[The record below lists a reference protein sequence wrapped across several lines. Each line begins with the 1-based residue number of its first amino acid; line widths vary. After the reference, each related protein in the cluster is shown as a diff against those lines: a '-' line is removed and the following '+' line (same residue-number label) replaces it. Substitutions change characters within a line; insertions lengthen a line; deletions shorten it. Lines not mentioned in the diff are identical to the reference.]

1 MAKQPNVLIIF
12 SDQQRWDTLGVNG
25 SPMELTPHLD
35 GLARRGTRFL
45 LPITNQPVCAP
56 ARACLLT
63 GKYATTHGVWK
74 NGAGHIAGQETLAT
88 RLAGAGYATG
98 YVGKWHLAPPGN
110 GPGHTEPEY
119 RGGFADFWEAANLLE
134 FTSQPFETVLYD
146 HDGKEVRPPGYRVDA
161 MTDRTIEAMR
171 QLKSTGKP
179 FFQMVSFLEP
189 HHQNDVDR
197 YVPPEGYEERY
208 ANPFVPQDLRPL
220 PGNWAQQLPGYY
232 GCVRSL
238 DENVGRLLDALEE
251 MGERENTIVVY
262 TADHGCHF
270 RTRNTEYK
278 RSCHD
283 ASLRIP
289 LVISGPGFDA
299 RQIVPEPVGIVDLM
313 PTLLDTCGVDAPD
326 GVQGRSYL
334 PLVRREAA
342 AIDGWQEETFV
353 QISESGTARA
363 IRSERWTYCVAAPAG
378 HGASHSP
385 TGPQA
390 LPSNLTP
397 AAAAP
402 RVTGTPSSETY
413 VETHL
418 YDNFA
423 DPFQHTNLLGRT
435 HYREVATKL
444 RERLLERMTASGESA
459 PEIQPY
465 AGQTPP

>member
-1 MAKQPNVLIIF
+1 MARQPNVLIIF

-25 SPMELTPHLD
+25 SPMDLTPNLD
-35 GLARRGTRFL
+35 ALARRGTRFS

-88 RLAGAGYATG
+88 TLARAGYATG

-134 FTSQPFETVLYD
+134 FTSQPFETVLFD

-161 MTDRTIEAMR
+161 MTDRTIAALR
-171 QLKSTGKP
+171 QLKDTGKP

-197 YVPPEGYEERY
+197 YVPPEGYEAQY

-220 PGNWAQQLPGYY
+220 PGNWVQQLPGYY

-238 DENVGRLLDALEE
+238 DENVGRLLSALEE

-299 RQIVPEPVGIVDLM
+299 RQIVPEPVGLVDLM
-313 PTLLDTCGVDAPD
+313 PTLLDACGVAAPE

-342 AIDGWQEETFV
+342 AIEAWPDETFV

-378 HGASHSP
+378 HGASHAP

-397 AAAAP
+397 GGPA
-402 RVTGTPSSETY
+402 RVTGSPSSDMYT
-413 VETHL
+413 ETHL
-418 YDNFA
+418 YDNYA

-435 HYREVATKL
+435 HYRDVATTL
-444 RERLLERMTASGESA
+444 RERLLERMTAAGETA
-459 PEIQPY
+459 PEIHAYP
-465 AGQTPP
+465 GQTPP